1 MGRRPARLQCV
12 FPSSSWH
19 GVLARKNERKPCG
32 SLLIWTL
39 REQRTKKT
47 DFSWNKCMIS
57 KKKIGWNG
65 LKWEIPSKTKYK
77 CACTYVAAIGAAI
90 VIHFFIC
97 LFNSI
102 SSKQSMTKWL
112 RGTILDW
119 VSTHDSKKHRIRIKK
134 NKLLRPTSPK
144 PWLFW
149 NFVEQMR
156 FWSNQIIS
164 SPLQLP
170 SETILRI
177 QWLEWHP
184 CGHRVVPAA
193 PKI

>member
-1 MGRRPARLQCV
+1 MKESHVDL
-12 FPSSSWH
+12 SWYGH
-19 GVLARKNERKPCG
+19 CESNAQRKLISHETNAWFQKKKSVEMDWNERFLQKQN
-32 SLLIWTL
+32 INVHAHMK
-39 REQRTKKT
+39 QK
-47 DFSWNKCMIS
+47 F
-57 KKKIGWNG
+57 
-65 LKWEIPSKTKYK
+65 
-77 CACTYVAAIGAAI
+77 GAAI